1 MNINDKIHGFTIT
14 RVVDVPDV
22 SGRLFEMLHLGSGA
36 SLIYLDRKDENKTFA
51 IGFRT
56 LPQDDTGV
64 FHILE
69 HSVLCGSDKYPVKEP
84 FVELLKGSQN
94 TFLNA
99 MTYEDR
105 TVYPVSSRN
114 PKDFLNLVSV
124 YMDAVLHPTAL
135 KDSRIFRQEGWHFE
149 LDDEDNLIY
158 NGVVYNEMKGAYSSP
173 DEISVATAKATL
185 FPDTPYK
192 YESGGAPK
200 AIPDLTFEEFCAS
213 HARFY
218 HPSNA
223 MMFLDGD
230 IDVGIT
236 LDLLDDFLR
245 EYTPIEKTEDIA
257 PQAAVDGGVATTYYE
272 ISENE
277 DPEGKCRLSLNYVYG
292 SPEDG
297 KLVLATNILIDALM
311 GSNDAPLK
319 KAILKS
325 GLAEDFDTFTN
336 RTVQQS
342 IQMEARGVKE
352 ENLEALE
359 NLIIDSIKKITDDG
373 IDKNAISSALNAIE
387 FKLREKDYGSFPKGV
402 AFALS
407 VFGATNYGRSP
418 EAALSYEEDV
428 KAIREAINTDYFEK
442 TLLAMTV
449 DNPHRSKVILLPDK
463 DLGKKISAEE
473 KERLAK
479 IKASMTPDEL
489 AAIKAET
496 EALKAWQASVD
507 TEENLAKLP
516 TLGIEDVYV
525 SESVTPTE
533 VQSIAGV
540 EVINHPVDTSGI
552 GYYKLLF
559 KASDLECDEI
569 FALNIL
575 SVLFGNVKTDKHTP
589 LEVQNLIKANLGG
602 LSFGL
607 TMAGKGEDVSTYL
620 VVSGSS
626 LDSKREDFRSILKEV
641 LLTSDLADKEALKN
655 LLMQSK
661 LMAEDMFSQ
670 SGHAVAIGRVNASL
684 YTDGV
689 MKEYISGYEAYKLLC
704 SLIDNY
710 DSQID
715 GFIKKISEL
724 HKRVV
729 TQERLTVSVTGALDQ
744 DFISA
749 LVANLPQDG
758 ITPSRASIK
767 PLGFKSEAIIVPS
780 RVSYAVIGADAGD
793 DAKDLIGALMVS
805 RSILSYEYLWNQI
818 RVLGG
823 AYGAGFMARR
833 QGFIGC
839 YSYRDPSPINSIE
852 KYKKCSDFLSGICS
866 SDMDLTKF
874 IIGAIGE
881 YDGLT
886 TPRLAGSKATADYL
900 SGWTPEDDAKVLA
913 DMKAADKET
922 LTKVADL
929 LTKTFDNAVTCV
941 VGSREHIEASRNT
954 FDNIIEI

>member
-1 MNINDKIHGFTIT
+1 MNINDKMHGFVVT
-14 RVVDVPDV
+14 RIVDIPDV
-22 SGRLFEMLHLGSGA
+22 SGKLFEMVHEGSGA
-36 SLIYLDRKDENKTFA
+36 SLIFLERDDDNKTFA

-56 LPQDDTGV
+56 LPSDDTGV

-149 LDDEDNLIY
+149 LDEEENLIY

-185 FPDTPYK
+185 FPNTPYK

-223 MMFLDGD
+223 MMFLDGRID
-230 IDVGIT
+230 IDAT
-236 LDLLDDFLR
+236 LSLLDDFLR
-245 EYTPIEKTEDIA
+245 DYTPIAKTEDIA
-257 PQAAVDGGVATTYYE
+257 PQEAVDGGVATAYYE

-297 KLVLATNILIDALM
+297 KLVLATNILIDALL

-342 IQMEARGVKE
+342 LQMEARGVKE

-359 NLIIDSIKKITDDG
+359 ELILTSIKKIAEDG

-418 EAALSYEEDV
+418 EAALSYEADV
-428 KAIREAINTDYFEK
+428 KAIREAIDTNYFEE

-449 DNPHRSKVILLPDK
+449 NNPHRSKVILLPDK
-463 DLGKKISAEE
+463 EMGKKISAEE

-479 IKASMTPDEL
+479 IKASMTSEEL
-489 AAIKAET
+489 AAIKAEA

-516 TLGIEDVYV
+516 TLGIEDIYV
-525 SESVTPTE
+525 SDVVTPTD
-533 VQSIAGV
+533 VHKIAGT
-540 EVINHPVDTSGI
+540 EVINHPIDTSGI

-559 KASDLECDEI
+559 KASDLECEEI

-607 TMAGKGEDVSTYL
+607 TMAGKGDDVRPYL

-626 LDSKREDFRSILKEV
+626 LDSKKEDLRSILTEV
-641 LLTSDLADKEALKN
+641 LLTSDLGDKEALKN

-684 YTDGV
+684 YKDGV
-689 MKEYISGYEAYKLLC
+689 IKEYISGYESYKLLC
-704 SLIDNY
+704 GLIDNY

-715 GFIKKISEL
+715 GFIDKICRL
-724 HKRVV
+724 HKKAV
-729 TQERLTVSVTGALDQ
+729 TQERLTISITGALDE
-744 DFISA
+744 DFTSSLI
-749 LVANLPQDG
+749 NDLPKDG
-758 ITPSRASIK
+758 ITPEKADIK

-780 RVSYAVIGADAGD
+780 RVSYAVAGADAGN
-793 DAKDLIGALMVS
+793 DASDLIGALMVS

-833 QGFIGC
+833 HGFIGC

-852 KYKKCSDFLSGICS
+852 KYKECGSFLGNISS

-881 YDGLT
+881 YDSLT
-886 TPRLAGSKATADYL
+886 TPRLSGSKATADYL

-913 DMKAADKET
+913 DMKSTDKET
-922 LTKVADL
+922 LMKVAEL
-929 LTKTFDNAVTCV
+929 LTSALSNAVTCV
-941 VGSREHIEASRNT
+941 VGSREHIEANKDS
-954 FDNIIEI
+954 FDSIIEI

>member
-1 MNINDKIHGFTIT
+1 MKINDRLHGFVVT
-14 RVVDVPDV
+14 REVDVPDV
-22 SGRLFEMLHLGSGA
+22 SGRLFEMTHEGSGA
-36 SLIYLDRKDENKTFA
+36 SLIYLDRDDENKTFA

-56 LPQDDTGV
+56 LPVDDTGV
-64 FHILE
+64 FHIIE

-114 PKDFLNLVSV
+114 PKDFLNLVNV

-135 KDSRIFRQEGWHFE
+135 KDPKIFRQEGWHFE
-149 LDDEDNLIY
+149 IDDEENLIY

-192 YESGGAPK
+192 YESGGAP
-200 AIPDLTFEEFCAS
+200 ASIPDLTFEDFCAS
-213 HARFY
+213 HKKFY

-223 MMFLDGD
+223 VMFLDGR
-230 IDVGIT
+230 
-236 LDLLDDFLR
+236 LDLDASLSLLDSYLA
-245 EYTPIEKTEDIA
+245 EYTPIEKTEAIA
-257 PQAAVDGGVATTYYE
+257 PQNPVDGGVATVHYE

-277 DPEGKCRLSLNYVYG
+277 SPEGKCRLSLNYVYG

-297 KLVLATNILIDALM
+297 KLILATNILIDALL

-342 IQMEARGVKE
+342 LQMEARGVKE
-352 ENLEALE
+352 ENLDALE
-359 NLIIDSIKKITDDG
+359 NLILDSIKKIASEG

-418 EAALSYEEDV
+418 EAALSYEADV
-428 KAIREAINTDYFEK
+428 KAVRDAINTDYFEK
-442 TLLAMTV
+442 TLLEMTV
-449 DNPHRSKVILLPDK
+449 NNPHRSKVILLPDK
-463 DLGKKISAEE
+463 DMGKKTSAEE
-473 KERLAK
+473 KARLAK
-479 IKASMTPDEL
+479 IKASMTPEEL
-489 AAIKAET
+489 EAIKAET

-525 SESVTPTE
+525 SEDVTPTE
-533 VQSIAGV
+533 VKSISGC

-559 KASDLECDEI
+559 KASDLDCEEI

-575 SVLFGNVKTDKHTP
+575 STLFGNVKTEKHTP

-602 LSFGL
+602 LSFGI
-607 TMAGKGEDVSTYL
+607 TTAGKAGEVSPYL

-626 LDSKREDFRSILKEV
+626 LDSKRDDLRTILNEV
-641 LLTSDLADKEALKN
+641 LLTSDLSDKEALKN
-655 LLMQSK
+655 LILQAK

-670 SGHAVAIGRVNASL
+670 SGHGVAMGRVNAAL
-684 YTDGV
+684 YSDGV
-689 MKEYISGYEAYKLLC
+689 VKEYISGYEAYKLLC
-704 SLIDNY
+704 GLIDNF
-710 DSQID
+710 DCQID
-715 GFIKKISEL
+715 EFIDKINKL
-724 HKRVV
+724 HKKLV
-729 TQERLTVSVTGALDQ
+729 TRERLTISMTGALDEA
-744 DFISA
+744 FISS
-749 LVANLPQDG
+749 LIGDMPTDG
-758 ITPSRASIK
+758 VIPTPVKIS

-780 RVSYAVIGADAGD
+780 RVSYAVAGGDAGVEV
-793 DAKDLIGALMVS
+793 KELLGALMVS
-805 RSILSYEYLWNQI
+805 RTILSYEYLWNQI

-823 AYGAGFMARR
+823 AYGAGFFARR

-839 YSYRDPSPINSIE
+839 YSYRDPSPVASIA
-852 KYKKCSDFLSGICS
+852 KYKECGSFLNGLRSSG
-866 SDMDLTKF
+866 MDLTKF

-881 YDGLT
+881 YDTLT

-900 SGWTPEDDAKVLA
+900 SGWTPADDARVLG
-913 DMKAADKET
+913 DMKSTDKDS
-922 LTKVADL
+922 LARVSSLLDKV
-929 LTKTFDNAVTCV
+929 FENAVICV
-941 VGSREHIEASRNT
+941 VGSREHIEANKES
-954 FDNIIEI
+954 FDSIIEI

>member
-1 MNINDKIHGFTIT
+1 MNINDKLHGFSVT

-22 SGRLFEMLHLGSGA
+22 SGKLHELVHEGSGA
-36 SLIYLDRKDENKTFA
+36 TLIYLERADENKTFA

-56 LPQDDTGV
+56 LPSDDTGV
-64 FHILE
+64 FHIIE

-84 FVELLKGSQN
+84 FIELLKGSQN

-135 KDSRIFRQEGWHFE
+135 KDPKIFRQEGWHFE
-149 LDDEDNLIY
+149 LDENGDLIY

-192 YESGGAPK
+192 YESGGAPA
-200 AIPDLTFEEFCAS
+200 AIPNLTFEQFCAS
-213 HARFY
+213 HAKFY

-223 MMFLDGD
+223 VMFLDGQVD
-230 IDVGIT
+230 
-236 LDLLDDFLR
+236 LDASLSLLDDFLR
-245 EYTPIEKTEDIA
+245 EYNPIEKTEAIA
-257 PQAAVDGGVATTYYE
+257 PQPTVDGGVATTYYE

-277 DPEGKCRLSLNYVYG
+277 DPTGKCRLSLNYVYG

-297 KLVLATNILIDALM
+297 KLILATNILIDALL

-325 GLAEDFDTFTN
+325 GLAEDFDAYTN

-342 IQMEARGVKE
+342 LQMEARGVKE
-352 ENLEALE
+352 ENLVALE
-359 NLIIDSIKKITDDG
+359 QLIFDSIRNIAEEG
-373 IDKNAISSALNAIE
+373 IDKNAITSALNAIE

-418 EAALSYEEDV
+418 EAALSYEADV
-428 KAIREAINTDYFEK
+428 KAVRDAVDTDYFEK
-442 TLLAMTV
+442 ILLAMTV
-449 DNPHRSKVILLPDK
+449 DNPHHSKVILLPDK
-463 DLGKKISAEE
+463 DMGKKLSAEE

-479 IKASMTPDEL
+479 IKASMTAEEL
-489 AAIKAET
+489 EAIKAET

-525 SESVTPTE
+525 SEGVTPTE
-533 VQSIAGV
+533 VQKIAGV
-540 EVINHPVDTSGI
+540 QVINHPVDTSGI

-559 KASDLECDEI
+559 KAPDLDCDEI

-607 TMAGKGEDVSTYL
+607 TIAGKSDDVSPYL
-620 VVSGSS
+620 AVSGSS
-626 LDSKREDFRSILKEV
+626 LDSKREDLRAILTEV
-641 LLTSDLADKEALKN
+641 LLTSDLGDKEALKN

-670 SGHAVAIGRVNASL
+670 AGHSVAMGRVNAAL
-684 YTDGV
+684 YSDGV

-704 SLIDNY
+704 DLIDNY

-715 GFIKKISEL
+715 AFIEKISAL
-724 HKRVV
+724 HKRIV
-729 TQERLTVSVTGALDQ
+729 TRERLTISVTGELNE
-744 DFISA
+744 DFINH
-749 LVANLPQDG
+749 LIGDLPTDG
-758 ITPSRASIK
+758 FTPTSKEIK

-780 RVSYAVIGADAGD
+780 RVSYAVCGGNAGGEVI
-793 DAKDLIGALMVS
+793 DLLGALMVS

-823 AYGAGFMARR
+823 AYGAGFFARR
-833 QGFIGC
+833 SGFIGC
-839 YSYRDPSPINSIE
+839 YSYRDPSPINSMA
-852 KYKKCSDFLSGICS
+852 KYKECGSFLDGLRSSG
-866 SDMDLTKF
+866 MDLTKF

-881 YDGLT
+881 YDTIT

-900 SGWTPEDDAKVLA
+900 SGWTPEDDAKVLK
-913 DMKAADKET
+913 DMKSTDSEALA
-922 LTKVADL
+922 KVSL
-929 LTKTFDNAVTCV
+929 LLGKVFENAVSCV
-941 VGSREHIEASRNT
+941 VGSREHIEASRES

>member
-1 MNINDKIHGFTIT
+1 MKINDRLHGFVVT
-14 RVVDVPDV
+14 RSVDVPDV
-22 SGRLFEMLHLGSGA
+22 SGRLFEMTHEGSGA
-36 SLIYLDRKDENKTFA
+36 SLIYLDRDDENKTFA

-56 LPQDDTGV
+56 LPIDDTGV
-64 FHILE
+64 FHIIE

-114 PKDFLNLVSV
+114 PKDFLNLVNV

-135 KDSRIFRQEGWHFE
+135 KDPKIFRQEGWHFE
-149 LDDEDNLIY
+149 IDEDGNLIY

-192 YESGGAPK
+192 YESGGAPVS
-200 AIPDLTFEEFCAS
+200 IPDLTFEDFCAS
-213 HARFY
+213 HKKFY

-223 MMFLDGD
+223 VMFLDGR
-230 IDVGIT
+230 
-236 LDLLDDFLR
+236 LDLDASLSLLDSYLS
-245 EYTPIEKTEDIA
+245 EYTPIEKTEAIA
-257 PQAAVDGGVATTYYE
+257 PQSPIDGGVATVHYE

-277 DPEGKCRLSLNYVYG
+277 NPEGKCRLSLNYVYG

-297 KLVLATNILIDALM
+297 KLILATNILIDALL

-342 IQMEARGVKE
+342 LQMEARGVKE

-359 NLIIDSIKKITDDG
+359 RLILDSIKKIADEG

-418 EAALSYEEDV
+418 EAALSYESDIQAV
-428 KAIREAINTDYFEK
+428 RDAIDTDYFEK
-442 TLLAMTV
+442 TLLEMTV
-449 DNPHRSKVILLPDK
+449 NNPHRSKVILLPDK
-463 DLGKKISAEE
+463 EMGKKTSAEE
-473 KERLAK
+473 KARLAK
-479 IKASMTPDEL
+479 IKDSMTPEEL
-489 AAIKAET
+489 EAIKAET

-507 TEENLAKLP
+507 NEENLAKLP

-525 SESVTPTE
+525 SEDVTPTE
-533 VQSIAGV
+533 VKNISGC

-559 KASDLECDEI
+559 KASDLSCEEI

-575 SVLFGNVKTDKHTP
+575 STLFGNVKTEKHTP
-589 LEVQNLIKANLGG
+589 LEVQNLTKANLGS
-602 LSFGL
+602 LSFGI
-607 TMAGKGEDVSTYL
+607 TTAGKAGEVSPYL

-626 LDSKREDFRSILKEV
+626 LDSKREDLRSILTEV
-641 LLTSDLADKEALKN
+641 LLTSDLSDKDALKN
-655 LLMQSK
+655 LVLQSK
-661 LMAEDMFSQ
+661 LMAEDVFSQ
-670 SGHAVAIGRVNASL
+670 SGHGVAMGRVNAAL
-684 YTDGV
+684 YSDGV
-689 MKEYISGYEAYKLLC
+689 IREYISGYEAYRLLC
-704 SLIDNY
+704 GLIDNF

-715 GFIKKISEL
+715 NFIDKIKGL
-724 HKRVV
+724 HKKLV
-729 TQERLTVSVTGALDQ
+729 TRERLTISMTGALDEA
-744 DFISA
+744 FISS
-749 LVANLPQDG
+749 LIGDIPTDG
-758 ITPSRASIK
+758 VTPGTKEIK
-767 PLGFKSEAIIVPS
+767 PLGFRNEAIIVPS
-780 RVSYAVIGADAGD
+780 RVSYAVAGGDAGED
-793 DAKDLIGALMVS
+793 VKELLGALMVS

-823 AYGAGFMARR
+823 AYGAGFFARR
-833 QGFIGC
+833 QGFVGC
-839 YSYRDPSPINSIE
+839 YSYRDPSPVASIA
-852 KYKKCSDFLSGICS
+852 KYKECGSFLNGLRSSG
-866 SDMDLTKF
+866 MDLTKF

-881 YDGLT
+881 YDTLT

-900 SGWTPEDDAKVLA
+900 SGWTPADDSRVLSDMKSTDKDSLAKVSSLL
-913 DMKAADKET
+913 DKVFE
-922 LTKVADL
+922 
-929 LTKTFDNAVTCV
+929 NAVTCV
-941 VGSREHIEASRNT
+941 VGSREHIEANKDS

>member
-1 MNINDKIHGFTIT
+1 MRINDKLHGFTVT
-14 RVVDVPDV
+14 RVVEIPDV
-22 SGRLFEMLHLGSGA
+22 SGKLYEMTHEDSGA
-36 SLIYLDRKDENKTFA
+36 SLIFLERDDENKTFA

-56 LPQDDTGV
+56 LPSDDTGV
-64 FHILE
+64 FHIIE

-135 KDSRIFRQEGWHFE
+135 KDPKIFRQEGWHFE
-149 LDDEDNLIY
+149 LDEDENLIY

-192 YESGGAPK
+192 YESGGAPA
-200 AIPDLTFEEFCAS
+200 AIPNLTFEQFCAS

-223 MMFLDGD
+223 VMFLDGQVD
-230 IDVGIT
+230 LDAT
-236 LDLLDDFLR
+236 LLLLDDFLR
-245 EYTPIEKTEDIA
+245 EYTPIEKTEAIA
-257 PQAAVDGGVATTYYE
+257 PQPTVDGGTATAYYE

-277 DPEGKCRLSLNYVYG
+277 DPDGKCRLSLNYVYG

-297 KLVLATNILIDALM
+297 KLILATSILIDALL

-319 KAILKS
+319 KTILKS
-325 GLAEDFDTFTN
+325 GLAEDFDVFTN

-342 IQMEARGVKE
+342 LQIEARGVKE
-352 ENLEALE
+352 ENLETLE
-359 NLIIDSIKKITDDG
+359 QLILDSIRKIAEEG

-418 EAALSYEEDV
+418 EAALSYEADV
-428 KAIREAINTDYFEK
+428 KAVRDAVETDYFEK
-442 TLLAMTV
+442 TLLDMTV
-449 DNPHRSKVILLPDK
+449 NNPHRSKVILLPDK
-463 DLGKKISAEE
+463 DMGKKLTAEE

-489 AAIKAET
+489 SAIKAET

-507 TEENLAKLP
+507 SEENLAKLP

-525 SESVTPTE
+525 SESVTPTVVNE
-533 VQSIAGV
+533 ICGCK
-540 EVINHPVDTSGI
+540 VINHPVDTSGI
-552 GYYKLLF
+552 GYYKLMF
-559 KASDLECDEI
+559 KAPDLDCEEI
-569 FALNIL
+569 FALNVL
-575 SVLFGNVKTDKHTP
+575 SILFGNVHTDKHTP

-607 TMAGKGEDVSTYL
+607 TVAGKSDDVSPYL
-620 VVSGSS
+620 VVTGSS
-626 LDSKREDFRSILKEV
+626 LDSKREDLRSILTEV
-641 LLTSDLADKEALKN
+641 LLTGDLGDKEALKN

-670 SGHAVAIGRVNASL
+670 AGHSVAMGRVNAAL
-684 YTDGV
+684 YSDGV

-704 SLIDNY
+704 DLIDNY

-715 GFIKKISEL
+715 AFIDKIIGL

-729 TQERLTVSVTGALDQ
+729 TRERLTVSLTGALDAA
-744 DFISA
+744 FIESLIGDIPTNGVIPEKLTIA
-749 LVANLPQDG
+749 
-758 ITPSRASIK
+758 

-780 RVSYAVIGADAGD
+780 RVSYAVSGGDAG
-793 DAKDLIGALMVS
+793 AEITDLLGALMVS

-823 AYGAGFMARR
+823 AYGAGFFARR
-833 QGFIGC
+833 SGFIGC
-839 YSYRDPSPINSIE
+839 YSYRDPSPVSSME
-852 KYKKCSDFLSGICS
+852 KYRECGRFLDGLCS
-866 SDMDLTKF
+866 SGTDLTKF

-881 YDGLT
+881 YDTLT

-900 SGWTPEDDAKVLA
+900 SGWTPEDDAKVLG
-913 DMKAADKET
+913 DMKSASADDLKR
-922 LTKVADL
+922 VSDL
-929 LTKTFDNAVTCV
+929 LAKVFDGAVSCV
-941 VGSREHIEASRNT
+941 VGSREHIEASKDS
-954 FDNIIEI
+954 FDHIIEI